1 MTSTRI
7 PVRPPLMALVALAA
21 LLGAAACQHGAAR
34 QATFRARPDGVA
46 AGSLRGPFT
55 GRVIDATTRAPVAG
69 AMVYVSWSLV
79 RGEGLT
85 VAAGSK
91 EAVVSTDATG
101 HYVVP
106 ELAAPPRPEVQQFCE
121 DRPRDRRV
129 VPAPPIDAVPE
140 GARLADVRVVIYKR
154 GYIGYRSDRRFDDF
168 GARRDFAQQDHVV
181 HLERWRPEASH
192 ARHLRFLGGGGA
204 IAAVTAWEAGDAIA
218 ELDPGRAP
226 IQGLPGSADGPYL
239 VAAQLLTAEDITA
252 RTRYDGKFETG
263 PLGDE
268 PDTSSYSSQHFKALG
283 RGEAWDIAIR
293 MWRLGPAAAVD
304 RYDELRTGL
313 PDVEETDEI
322 GSRSLRAIEQDIYGV
337 AFLDGQRGIVVLITC
352 GKSQC
357 SSTEDVAALG
367 TIIHR
372 RIKELWPLG
381 AQLGG
386 RP

>member
-1 MTSTRI
+1 MTSTRSSHSFLHALAI
-7 PVRPPLMALVALAA
+7 VALVITVG
-21 LLGAAACQHGAAR
+21 GAACSHAPVR
-34 QATFRARPDGVA
+34 QATFRARPDGVM

-55 GRVIDATTRAPVAG
+55 GRVMDGASRAPVAG

-79 RGEGLT
+79 RGTGFT
-85 VAAGSK
+85 VAAGTR

-106 ELAAPPRPEVQQFCE
+106 ALAS
-121 DRPRDRRV
+121 
-129 VPAPPIDAVPE
+129 VPD
-140 GARLADVRVVIYKR
+140 GARLADVRLVIYKR

-168 GARRDFAQQDHVV
+168 GPRRDFAQQDNIV

-218 ELDPGRAP
+218 ELEPGRAP
-226 IQGLPGSADGPYL
+226 ASGLPGAGGSGPYI
-239 VAAQLLTAEDITA
+239 VAAQLLTADDIAA
-252 RTRYDGKFETG
+252 RTRYDGTFETG

-268 PDTSSYSSQHFKALG
+268 PDTSTYSSQHFKALG
-283 RGEAWDIAIR
+283 RAESWDVAVR
-293 MWRLGPAAAVD
+293 MWRLGPAGAVD

-313 PDVEETDEI
+313 PEVDERDEI
-322 GSRSLRAIEQDIYGV
+322 ASRSLRATEADIYGL
-337 AFLDGQRGIVVLITC
+337 AFLDGQRGLVVLITC

-357 SSTEDVAALG
+357 SSTDDVAALG

-381 AQLGG
+381 SQPGG